1 MGVPIL
7 DSPEKALSC
16 GLKVD
21 KAPKTKAGIPLY
33 YGEDFNFVLDNATNT
48 AVPGNTGCGK
58 TKDVIIPTLHQVI
71 SKGESAIIMDPKGDI
86 QDHVSEEIDKNKYNV
101 YTLDLI
107 EPSSSPSGY
116 NPLKTIYELYKSDKI
131 SNRDYAAQMLDDL
144 WNSVYSVEPHTDPFW
159 PHSAKNVAKGV
170 TLSLFRFAE
179 KNEVNLYSVSKMI
192 VELEKKFADGMSAT
206 EGKLLFEALP
216 DESIEKTLLAGFVG
230 AANETRMST
239 YSVACHEV
247 YPFFESEGT
256 KRFLCRNDF
265 DLLKIKFNKPTL
277 IFISLPVESDRSD
290 KLASIIIS
298 QLIRHLFHTATMK
311 GGKLPI
317 PWTLFLDEVGVLS
330 SAIPALDRFMST
342 GRSHG
347 IKTILA
353 LQSIEQL
360 KAAFGEHKA
369 AGIWGTINCVISF
382 SSNDFITMEE
392 LSLRTGKTVFSLPHA
407 AFLQPNISADALM
420 DMPVGKAI
428 AIWGNQKWLVNLR
441 PYPDKN
447 KVSNRLTRKPIDVD
461 VHCFDMHALLE
472 DALKVKMEK
481 NLSNMPRLFPKYRP
495 DYDDDDDDIDTAS
508 SDDEADEPEE
518 LPSSTK
524 EISEELKALID
535 DNSFGEISELFA
547 KNKKEDLLVKMILN
561 IKKDNYSSNDDDRF
575 RSSNNANSSDRLKD
589 TLTCLSTRQLI
600 SNREGSFGH
609 HLRLVSI
616 PDSASVNSLA
626 KEFSKSFPEICEYA
640 WCTVLNN
647 LPYIVNGKKKTPL
660 NVISKALERC
670 GGECEFVDDDMY
682 YEAHDQHHIDSNDL
696 YTDMARAM
704 VRHNFELRHFYT
716 NHVQINSCE
725 HIAETA
731 REIAAVS
738 PEWDEFSLRAILRNR
753 LPLTLNCET
762 RSQADKIVSIIR
774 KHEHGEAELHI

>member
-1 MGVPIL
+1 MSIPNL

-16 GLKVD
+16 GLKED
-21 KAPKTKAGIPLY
+21 KAPKTEAGTPLY
-33 YGEDFNFVLDNATNT
+33 YGEDSNYVLDNVTNT
-48 AVPGNTGCGK
+48 AAIGNTGCGK
-58 TKDVIIPTLHQVI
+58 TEDVIIPTIHEVI
-71 SKGESAIIMDPKGDI
+71 SKGGSALIMDSKGDI
-86 QDHVSEEIDKNKYNV
+86 QNLLRAEIEKSKHKVYN
-101 YTLDLI
+101 LDLI

-116 NPLKTIYELYKSDKI
+116 NPLKSIYELFKSDKI
-131 SNRDYAAQMLDDL
+131 SDRDYASQMLDDL
-144 WNSVYSVEPHTDPFW
+144 WSSVYSVAPKEDPFW
-159 PHSAKNVAKGV
+159 SHSAKNVAKGV

-216 DESIEKTLLAGFVG
+216 DDSIEKTLLAGFVG

-265 DLLKIKFNKPTL
+265 DLLKINFNKPTL

-317 PWTLFLDEVGVLS
+317 PWTLFLDEVGILS
-330 SAIPALDRFMST
+330 DAIPSLDRYMST

-353 LQSIEQL
+353 LQSLEQL

-382 SSNDFITMEE
+382 SSNDFITMQE
-392 LSLRTGKTVFSLPHA
+392 LSLRTGKTVFSLPNA

-428 AIWGNQKWLVNLR
+428 AIWGNQKWLVDLK

-447 KVSNRLTRKPIDVD
+447 KVSNRLNRKPVDVD

-472 DALKVKMEK
+472 DALRVKMEK
-481 NLSNMPRLFPKYRP
+481 NRANMPRLFPKYRP
-495 DYDDDDDDIDTAS
+495 DYDDDDYDDDDDDIDTAS

-535 DNSFGEISELFA
+535 DKSFS
-547 KNKKEDLLVKMILN
+547 DLSDIFSCANTGFYWLN
-561 IKKDNYSSNDDDRF
+561 LTARIKKQTGSSLDII
-575 RSSNNANSSDRLKD
+575 KD
-589 TLTCLSTRQLI
+589 TLKSVSIRQLI
-600 SNREGSFGH
+600 NNRERSFSH
-609 HLRLVSI
+609 HLRISNI
-616 PDSASVNSLA
+616 GDSFFIDSLTG
-626 KEFSKSFPEICEYA
+626 ELSKGFPEICEYA
-640 WCTVLNN
+640 WCAILSN
-647 LPYIVNGKKKTPL
+647 LPYTVSFRTKAQLDTIKKVIEHGGGKSE
-660 NVISKALERC
+660 VI
-670 GGECEFVDDDMY
+670 DDDLY
-682 YEAHDQHHIDSNDL
+682 YEAYDAHHCDSDDFYKESAL
-696 YTDMARAM
+696 TSI
-704 VRHNFELRHFYT
+704 RHNHNMRHAFK
-716 NHVQINSCE
+716 NHVTITTCQ

-731 REIAAVS
+731 REIAS
-738 PEWDEFSLRAILRNR
+738 ICPEWDAFTLRSIMRDR
-753 LPLTLNCET
+753 LPFTLNCET
-762 RSQADKIVSIIR
+762 KAQADKIVSIIC
-774 KHEHGEAELHI
+774 KHNNGDAVLHI